1 MTEEKIN
8 SSDSEGLFDDFI
20 QEELEDLVEHILSD
34 GDMDRL
40 GDRGSDIV
48 IEMDDIVPPTFV
60 YDDEGGGGAGGRG
73 EGPGTEKD
81 KLRFNLPFARFME
94 LVAAKLGLPDLTKE
108 GKGKIKEVSYTFKT
122 FGQVGVILDKRRTYK
137 RALRSSIGLGLYDPA
152 RERFEFQ
159 VRRRDKRYKVPQRE
173 ERPRYRAVVFYMGD
187 ISYSTYGERLDLEKR
202 LVNFI
207 HHWLDFNY
215 GAGNVEHRFFV
226 HDVEAYEVSSDDF
239 YRVGNAG
246 GTRASPVFEL
256 VSQVAFNEYDVPA
269 TNFYGFY
276 FGDGELF
283 ENDAGEIVEVLNES
297 MRPMFNRVGL
307 VEVKPSRYSYLNRE
321 VEKTWPSDR
330 VVRLAEIRERR
341 QTVEV
346 IKTLFG
352 ESRA

>member
-1 MTEEKIN
+1 MAEEKIS
-8 SSDSEGLFDDFI
+8 SSDSEGLFHDFI
-20 QEELEDLVEHILSD
+20 EEELGDLIDHILSD
-34 GDMDRL
+34 GDLDRL
-40 GDRGSDIV
+40 GDRGSDII

-60 YDDEGGGGAGGRG
+60 YDDAGEGAGGKG
-73 EGPGTEKD
+73 QGPGTD
-81 KLRFNLPFARFME
+81 KERLRFTLPFERFME

-122 FGQVGVILDKRRTYK
+122 FGQVGIILDKKRTFK
-137 RALRSSIGLGLYDPA
+137 RALRSSIGLGVYDPA
-152 RERFEFQ
+152 RQRYDFQ

-215 GAGNVEHRFFV
+215 GVGNVEHRFFV
-226 HDVEAYEVSSDDF
+226 HDVEAYEVAADEF

-246 GTRASPVFEL
+246 GTRASIVFDL
-256 VSQVAFNEYDVPA
+256 VSQVAFNEYDVPS

-276 FGDGELF
+276 FGDGEVF
-283 ENDAGEIVEVLNES
+283 ESDAGEIVEILGNS
-297 MRPMFNRVGL
+297 MRPMFNRVGI

-321 VEKTWPSDR
+321 VEKAWASDR
-330 VVRLAEIRERR
+330 VVRLAEIREKR
-341 QTVEV
+341 QTVDV
-346 IKTLFG
+346 IKSLFG
-352 ESRA
+352 ERRA